1 MSIEIAFLL
10 GILIGQWLMFWAMW
24 RNITN
29 LERKTQAWNADLH
42 PTGSPADNMPSLLP
56 ESLPDDEIF

>member
-1 MSIEIAFLL
+1 MSVEIAFLL

-29 LERKTQAWNADLH
+29 LERKIQAWNADLH
-42 PTGSPADNMPSLLP
+42 SAASPAESLQALLP
-56 ESLPDDEIF
+56 ESLPDEELF